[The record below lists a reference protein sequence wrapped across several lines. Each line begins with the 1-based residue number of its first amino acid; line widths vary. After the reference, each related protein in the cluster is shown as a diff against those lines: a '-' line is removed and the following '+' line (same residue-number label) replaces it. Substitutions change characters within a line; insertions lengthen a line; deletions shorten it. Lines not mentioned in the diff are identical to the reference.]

1 MLVVAAGC
9 RLDLVAAS
17 LAPTCAHVNAERWL
31 GQECPDTLSSRLAGL
46 QWTRL
51 YPVMGQEGLICIGP
65 SISFIFKFFLQI
77 LTGYV
82 FGVYRIRI
90 RIRCVFELQQTYP
103 CGSRHSVA

>member
-65 SISFIFKFFLQI
+65 SISFIFK
-77 LTGYV
+77 V
-82 FGVYRIRI
+82 FGVYRICI
-90 RIRCVFELQQTYP
+90 RIQCVFELQQTYP